1 MSSTT
6 FNLEYLISI
15 GLALGGA
22 FAADN
27 QLPAMNP
34 IIKFFVIPLFIAYI
48 TLMFINTFMPKFTKW
63 ANDVGA
69 YVEDKTYGEI
79 NSLGYMQIFPPIFAV
94 FLVFI
99 ILIYNRSI

>member
-6 FNLEYLISI
+6 FNLEYFISL
-15 GLALGGA
+15 GLALGSA

-27 QLPAMNP
+27 KLPAMNP
-34 IIKFFVIPLFIAYI
+34 IIKFFVIPLFVAYI
-48 TLMFINTFMPKFTKW
+48 TLMFINTFLPRFTTW
-63 ANDVGA
+63 ANNVGA
-69 YVEDKTYGEI
+69 YVEDRAYGEI